1 MQLLHPLWLW
11 LSVLAPLPWILERAR
26 PRIAWP
32 SLDTFSSTPRFGWR
46 SFRAVPPLLRGLAI
60 ATLSIALARPQTVGG
75 ITRIAGQGV
84 AIVVLLDHSS
94 SMNAVDFRADADTHV
109 ISRLDAA
116 RRTVTE
122 FVQGRP
128 DDLVGLI
135 LFANYP
141 DLVCPPTVDHN
152 FLAESIASVRSARP
166 GDDGTNI
173 GDAVAWGIDT
183 LLVAPPSKKVLVL
196 LTDGNNEPAVPKALD
211 PEAAANLARELGV
224 ILYTIAIGQRGGI
237 EHGVDPATGRPVVA
251 EFAGPNTVLLDS
263 MARSAG
269 GRSFVATDA
278 DALSVIFHT
287 IDRLEKSPVQ
297 GQILTRYD
305 EHYAPWAAATLG
317 ILLLDRLLAL
327 GRVRRLP

>member
-1 MQLLHPLWLW
+1 VQLLHPLWLW
-11 LSVLAPLPWILERAR
+11 LCVLVPLPWLLARAR
-26 PRIAWP
+26 QRIAWP
-32 SLDTFSSTPRFGWR
+32 SLDTFSSTPRFGWK
-46 SFRAVPPLLRGLAI
+46 SFRALPPILRGLAI
-60 ATLSIALARPQTVGG
+60 AALSVALARPQSVGG
-75 ITRIAGQGV
+75 TTRIAGQGV

-94 SMNAVDFRADADTHV
+94 SMNAVDFPTDAETRV
-109 ISRLDAA
+109 ISRLEAA
-116 RRTVTE
+116 RNTVTE

-128 DDLVGLI
+128 DDLIGLI
-135 LFANYP
+135 LVANYP
-141 DLVCPPTVDHN
+141 DLVCPPTVDHA
-152 FLAESIASVRSARP
+152 FLADSIAAARSARP

-211 PEAAANLARELGV
+211 PEESANLARQLGV
-224 ILYTIAIGQRGGI
+224 ILYTIAIGQRGGV
-237 EHGVDPATGRPVVA
+237 ERGVDQATGRPVIA
-251 EFAGPNTVLLDS
+251 EFVGPNIPLLET
-263 MARSAG
+263 MAKSAG

-305 EHYAPWAAATLG
+305 EHFGPWAAASVGL
-317 ILLLDRLLAL
+317 LLLDRFLCL
-327 GRVRRLP
+327 GRLRRLP